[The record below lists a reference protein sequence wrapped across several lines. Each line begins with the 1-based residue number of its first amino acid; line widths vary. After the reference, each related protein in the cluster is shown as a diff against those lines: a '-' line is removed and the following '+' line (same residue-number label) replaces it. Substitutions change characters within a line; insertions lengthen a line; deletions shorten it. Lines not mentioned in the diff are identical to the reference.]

1 MTTDSEQ
8 VETEKDQISN
18 ILPSPALSMPVGGTP
33 VSINDGARIKLRKLT
48 PEEKAILWQE
58 TGEVGKMRGTMLTSK
73 LIERLR
79 PYVEAKHSGEKDD
92 PEMMAF
98 VTNMRRE
105 AEKLRTEHFGVEVSQ
120 SFVEL
125 RQDLRGLYSCC
136 TGLVRHT
143 Q

>member
-8 VETEKDQISN
+8 VEIVSN
-18 ILPSPALSMPVGGTP
+18 ILLSPALSMPVGGTP

-48 PEEKAILWQE
+48 PEERAILWQE
-58 TGEVGKMRGTMLTSK
+58 SAQVDNMRATMLTSK
-73 LIERLR
+73 LIEQLR
-79 PYVEAKHSGEKDD
+79 PYVEAKHSEDLEKGD

-105 AEKLRTEHFGVEVSQ
+105 AEKLRTEHFGAEVSQ

-125 RQDLRGLYSCC
+125 
-136 TGLVRHT
+136 
-143 Q
+143 